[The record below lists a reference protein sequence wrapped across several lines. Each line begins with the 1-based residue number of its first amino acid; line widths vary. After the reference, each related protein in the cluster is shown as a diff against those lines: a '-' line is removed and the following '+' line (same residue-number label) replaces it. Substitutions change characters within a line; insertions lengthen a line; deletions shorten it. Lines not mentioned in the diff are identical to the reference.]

1 MRSTATTIEGPKKS
15 TEKPSKAVQTPS
27 ESRAPRRARTVQT
40 PSESRAPRR
49 ARTAPTPGEKPAS
62 GAAAPAEQAAPSA
75 APTPTP
81 RRAITMIE
89 SPPTIRREVAA
100 PHAIDIY
107 GLPNYD
113 ADQRTDPG
121 ARELRG
127 QLPGGS
133 NLGIE
138 ILARWGSGHYWLI
151 ERDSQSRL
159 GKQTHFYL
167 PPPSVPETE
176 AIEDDE
182 DLGEDD
188 EDFIEGD
195 DSLLMAQENFQLK
208 LQLARLKE
216 RDRIRAEMPQQAAPA
231 APSLKDQL
239 DLLLKLDELRG
250 RGGTQSPPPPP
261 PKSLIEQ
268 LQELKQAEA
277 ILAPKRENPPPPPP
291 VQPEAPAD
299 PRVTVLQMLLD
310 DPDSAKGMAS
320 KLRGLFSGE
329 TELPPEP
336 QTTFW
341 DFAMSAMENLAP
353 VLPVLAQRFLG
364 NANGP
369 AVEAVE
375 VGQANPQGIQP
386 PPATPASKPAQPQ
399 RMTPD
404 EHFSRASQIVIDGMM
419 SNARQ
424 QEAADALKSVIDRNR
439 TYAPTVIELV
449 KLSPGEVIEQLKP
462 LWAGQPGMADKLNAP
477 HVIPWLA
484 NVLDRVRN
492 VAGIEPGEAPDD
504 EDGSAGSET

>member
-1 MRSTATTIEGPKKS
+1 MKSTATTIEKPKPGTKI
-15 TEKPSKAVQTPS
+15 PSKAVQMPS

-40 PSESRAPRR
+40 PSESRASRR
-49 ARTAPTPGEKPAS
+49 ARTVQTPSES
-62 GAAAPAEQAAPSA
+62 RSA
-75 APTPTP
+75 ADANAEPQTVPNSATAP
-81 RRAITMIE
+81 VASRAITMIE
-89 SPPTIRREVAA
+89 SPPSIRRELIR
-100 PHAIDIY
+100 PHVIDVY
-107 GLPNYD
+107 ALPNYA
-113 ADQRTDPG
+113 ADQRADTG
-121 ARELRG
+121 AMRELRG
-127 QLPGGS
+127 QLPGVCD
-133 NLGIE
+133 LGIE
-138 ILARWGSGHYWLI
+138 IMARWGSGHYWLI
-151 ERDSQSRL
+151 ERNAQNQVGR
-159 GKQTHFYL
+159 QTHFYL
-167 PPPSVPETE
+167 PALPQPATE
-176 AIEDDE
+176 AAVTDEDLVEDYEEFIEDD
-182 DLGEDD
+182 DLEL
-188 EDFIEGD
+188 IE
-195 DSLLMAQENFQLK
+195 QENFQLK

-216 RDRIRAEMPQQAAPA
+216 RDRIRAEMPPQAAPA
-231 APSLKDQL
+231 APSLKEQL

-250 RGGTQSPPPPP
+250 RGGAQTPPPPP

-277 ILAPKRENPPPPPP
+277 ILAPKRENPPPPPI
-291 VQPEAPAD
+291 QPEAPAD

-336 QTTFW
+336 QTSFW
-341 DFAMSAMENLAP
+341 DFAMSAMDSLAP

-364 NANGP
+364 NVNGP
-369 AVEAVE
+369 AVEVVE
-375 VGQANPQGIQP
+375 AGQSNPQGIQP

-419 SNARQ
+419 NNARQ

-484 NVLDRVRN
+484 DVLDRVRN
-492 VAGIEPGEAPDD
+492 AAGIEPGEAPDD

>member
-1 MRSTATTIEGPKKS
+1 
-15 TEKPSKAVQTPS
+15 
-27 ESRAPRRARTVQT
+27 
-40 PSESRAPRR
+40 
-49 ARTAPTPGEKPAS
+49 
-62 GAAAPAEQAAPSA
+62 
-75 APTPTP
+75 
-81 RRAITMIE
+81 MIE

-216 RDRIRAEMPQQAAPA
+216 RDRIRAEMPPPQAAPA
-231 APSLKDQL
+231 APSLKEQL

-250 RGGTQSPPPPP
+250 RGGTTPPPP

-341 DFAMSAMENLAP
+341 DFAMSAMDSLAP

-364 NANGP
+364 NAASP
-369 AVEAVE
+369 AIEGVET
-375 VGQANPQGIQP
+375 GQANHPERQTP
-386 PPATPASKPAQPQ
+386 NATNKPAQPQ
-399 RMTPD
+399 RITAD
-404 EHFSRASQIVIDGMM
+404 EHFERASRIVVDGMM
-419 SNARQ
+419 SNANQ

-449 KLSPGEVIEQLKP
+449 KLSPEEVIEQLRP
-462 LWAGQPGMADKLNAP
+462 LWAGTPGMADKLNAP

-484 NVLDRVRN
+484 DVLDRVRKA
-492 VAGIEPGEAPDD
+492 AGIEPAEASEGENEPGQA
-504 EDGSAGSET
+504 ET